1 MTETGHAPIDPVRFW
16 LAGGQEDGHDKVGGV
31 TSGGQGATSGAGLVH
46 WKKEHKMCTLKHSA

>member
-1 MTETGHAPIDPVRFW
+1 M
-16 LAGGQEDGHDKVGGV
+16 AGGQEDGHDKVGGV